1 MGGRAR
7 GGVQAVTIIAAAVVA
22 AIAAAAAPAAAAPA
36 AGQTVVATLP
46 GVLGWG
52 WNPRGEV
59 GNGTTDREATPVPT
73 SLPSPAS
80 ASVRQIAMGLDTPD
94 AAALMADGTVD
105 TWGLDLYGEL
115 GGPYSERHVPTPVAG
130 LTGIT
135 QIADGTT
142 LMLAV
147 GAGGVVWDWGSN
159 SVGQLGDGTTTNRYT
174 PGLVPGLT
182 GITQVAATDD
192 HVIALRSNGT
202 VVTWGSNAQGQLGDG
217 TTTDHH
223 TPVTVPGLT
232 GITQVASGKYVTY
245 ALRADGTLFA
255 WGSGYLGNGTTGSAT
270 PVPVPLS
277 GVTQV
282 ATSGYD
288 TLAIAGPSATVYSWG
303 LNAAGEIGDGSTN
316 IPRGTPVPLNLT
328 GVTQVAE
335 GLFFAAAVRSDG
347 SLFVWGTN
355 DFLQLGLGGG
365 AITRALPVQDVYLTD
380 VSQVALGDE
389 SGLAFGRYDAATVPS
404 VIGDSQSG
412 AAAALQAAGF
422 ALGRVSQV
430 VDITCDYIGEV
441 KTQGPAAGT
450 LARLGTAVS
459 IAIGKPGGKCL

>member
-1 MGGRAR
+1 MH
-7 GGVQAVTIIAAAVVA
+7 AVTIIAAAAAA
-22 AIAAAAAPAAAAPA
+22 AIAGWAAPAAAAPA
-36 AGQTVVATLP
+36 AGQTVVASLP

-52 WNPRGEV
+52 LNPRGEV

-80 ASVRQIAMGLDTPD
+80 TSVRQIVMGLDTPD

-105 TWGLDLYGEL
+105 AWGLDLYGEL
-115 GGPYSERHVPTPVAG
+115 GGDPISERHVPTPVAG

-135 QIADGTT
+135 QIADGATC
-142 LMLAV
+142 MLAV
-147 GAGGVVWDWGSN
+147 GAGGVVWAWGSN
-159 SVGQLGDGTTTNRYT
+159 YFGMLGDGTTTDRHT

-223 TPVTVPGLT
+223 TPVAVPGLT
-232 GITQVASGKYVTY
+232 GITQVASGKYMSY

-282 ATSGYD
+282 ATSGFD

-303 LNAAGEIGDGSTN
+303 LNDAGEIGDGSTN

-335 GLFFAAAVRSDG
+335 GRFFAAAVRSDG
-347 SLFVWGTN
+347 SLFVWGEN
-355 DFLQLGLGGG
+355 DQLQLGLGGG
-365 AITRALPVQDVYLTD
+365 AEIRALPVQDVYLSN
-380 VSQVALGDE
+380 VSQVALGDY

-404 VIGDSQSG
+404 VIGDTQSG
-412 AAAALQAAGF
+412 AATALQAAGF

-441 KTQGPAAGT
+441 KTQSPAARHAGPA
-450 LARLGTAVS
+450 RH
-459 IAIGKPGGKCL
+459 GG

>member
-7 GGVQAVTIIAAAVVA
+7 RGVQAVTIIAAAAVA
-22 AIAAAAAPAAAAPA
+22 AIAAAAGPAAAAPA

-52 WNPRGEV
+52 LNPRGEV

-73 SLPSPAS
+73 SLPALAS
-80 ASVRQIAMGLDTPD
+80 TSVRQIAMGLDTPD

-105 TWGLDLYGEL
+105 AWGLGLYGEL
-115 GGPYSERHVPTPVAG
+115 GGSITERHIPAPVAG

-135 QIADGTT
+135 QIADGATC
-142 LMLAV
+142 MLAV

-159 SVGQLGDGTTTNRYT
+159 GFGQLGDGTTTSHFQ
-174 PGLVPGLT
+174 PALVPGLT

-232 GITQVASGKYVTY
+232 GITQVASGKYMGY

-282 ATSGYD
+282 ATSGFD

-303 LNAAGEIGDGSTN
+303 LNDAGEIGDGSTN

-335 GLFFAAAVRSDG
+335 GRFFAAAVRSDG
-347 SLFVWGTN
+347 SLFVWGEN
-355 DFLQLGLGGG
+355 DQLQLGLGGG
-365 AITRALPVQDVYLTD
+365 AVTRALPVQDVYLSN
-380 VSQVALGDE
+380 VSQVALGDY
-389 SGLAFGRYDAATVPS
+389 SGLAFGRYDAATIPS
-404 VIGDSQSG
+404 VIGDTQSG
-412 AAAALQAAGF
+412 AATALQAAGF

-450 LARLGTAVS
+450 LARLGTAVN
-459 IAIGKPGGKCL
+459 IGIGKPGGKCL